1 MMDTQNKR
9 PLVVAATAFAA
20 VLAVFSCYEAGKQYA
35 LSAQSLHVAQAV
47 STPTAVTSRVLPMPN
62 AHVHT
67 YSRPV
72 QQAATVDDER
82 FEEVFSV
89 ASEAPQQAAPNKP
102 LALLGAVSI
111 VAGALTILYAK
122 FKSRGYTQLKEDRP
136 WSMAMA
142 AEPNPQYLCKTTAGE
157 FTIELYMDQMPIS
170 AANFMDLADSG
181 YYNGIHFHRVI
192 DNFML
197 QFGCP
202 YAKDPKHPRCGTGG
216 PEPGSTYKVG
226 DKTITRNGGGCIP
239 DELTAQIS
247 NEPATLSMANTGMPN
262 SGGSQFFINT
272 VHNDFLDWW
281 RDDLSP
287 SRHPVFGEVI
297 DGFDICMKIGKAP
310 TDRRDSPTPPIQMIS
325 VERVK

>member
-1 MMDTQNKR
+1 M
-9 PLVVAATAFAA
+9 
-20 VLAVFSCYEAGKQYA
+20 
-35 LSAQSLHVAQAV
+35 
-47 STPTAVTSRVLPMPN
+47 STSTAVTSPVLPIPTAA
-62 AHVHT
+62 AHT
-67 YSRPV
+67 ISRPV
-72 QQAATVDDER
+72 QYAAVDDER
-82 FEEVFSV
+82 FEEVFPV
-89 ASEAPQQAAPNKP
+89 AREAPQQGAPNTP
-102 LALLGAVSI
+102 MALLGVVSI

-122 FKSRGYTQLKEDRP
+122 FKSRGYTQLEEKRP

-142 AEPNPQYLCKTTAGE
+142 AEPNPRYLCKTTNGE
-157 FTIELYMDQMPIS
+157 FTIELYMDQMPLT

-216 PEPGSTYKVG
+216 PEPGSTYQLG

-287 SRHPVFGEVI
+287 SRHPVFGEVVE
-297 DGFDICMKIGKAP
+297 GFDICMQIGKAP
-310 TDRRDSPTPPIQMIS
+310 TDRRDSPTPPVQMIS
-325 VERVK
+325 VTRI